1 MGVDVSAE
9 MIRLAKAREFEHPM
23 GIQYEVTSVTSMG
36 EVISGGFDVVSKA
49 FLFNCAQERG

>member
-9 MIRLAKAREFEHPM
+9 MIRLAKAREFEHRM
-23 GIQYEVTSVTSMG
+23 GIQYEVTSMG